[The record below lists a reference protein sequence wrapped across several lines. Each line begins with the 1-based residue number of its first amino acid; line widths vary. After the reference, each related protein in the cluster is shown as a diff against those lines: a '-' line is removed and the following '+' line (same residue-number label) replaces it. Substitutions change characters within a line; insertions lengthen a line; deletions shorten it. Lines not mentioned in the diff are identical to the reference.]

1 MEKEAD
7 KISSLGD
14 NVYVKIPVTTS
25 NGTSTAPL
33 LKKLSSKEIKLNVTA
48 IFTVDQVREV
58 VDNLTDNVPSIV
70 SVFAGRIADTGVDP
84 MPIMKE
90 SLEICKTKKVANC
103 CGHLQ
108 EKCSTFTKQMNWE

>member
-1 MEKEAD
+1 M
-7 KISSLGD
+7 
-14 NVYVKIPVTTS
+14 
-25 NGTSTAPL
+25 
-33 LKKLSSKEIKLNVTA
+33 TA

-58 VDNLTDNVPSIV
+58 VDNLTENVPSIV

-90 SLEICKTKKVANC
+90 ALEICKTKKGCELLWAS
-103 CGHLQ
+103 Q